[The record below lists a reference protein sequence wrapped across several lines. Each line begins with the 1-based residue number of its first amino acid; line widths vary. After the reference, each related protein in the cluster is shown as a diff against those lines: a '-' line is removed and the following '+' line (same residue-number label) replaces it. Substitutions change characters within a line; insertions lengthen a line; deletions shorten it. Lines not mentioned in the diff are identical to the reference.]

1 MKQYLYLSLVPEAL
15 IVSML
20 DPKEFAAYYATG
32 TQSKVQGQALLIE
45 VDPGFRTESLPIDKS
60 LARSVPHKDGSP
72 KRSVYVSVYRVLERI
87 PLSAMGTLQLVT
99 RDGRSLGIDKKAVPS
114 APAENGLHL
123 YHELAPTHPAV
134 VSTLDPTNFF
144 DLLMGRSAGFEGL
157 PDLAFLEL
165 RPGALA
171 QDPVNGDT
179 GDLPY
184 ENMPHLRNCLAG
196 LKNKTIGS
204 KIFDRSNPGLFPYRT
219 LKTGVFVGNA
229 KEGLSLYPLPPMAEL
244 KEKHFEWYRSANL

>member
-20 DPKEFAAYYATG
+20 DPKEFASYYATG
-32 TQSKVQGQALLIE
+32 TQSKIQGQALIIE
-45 VDPGFRTESLPIDKS
+45 VDPAFRTESLPIDKGI
-60 LARSVPHKDGSP
+60 ARSVPHKDGSP

-87 PLSAMGTLQLVT
+87 PLSAMGTLRLVT
-99 RDGRSLGIDKKAVPS
+99 RDGRSLGIEKK
-114 APAENGLHL
+114 PAHELGERGLHL

-134 VSTLDPTNFF
+134 VSTLDPADFF
-144 DLLMGRSAGFEGL
+144 ELLMGRSAGFEGL
-157 PDLAFLEL
+157 PALAFLEL
-165 RPGALA
+165 RLGALA
-171 QDPVNGDT
+171 QDPINGDT

-184 ENMPHLRNCLAG
+184 ENMPYLRNCLAG

-219 LKTGVFVGNA
+219 LKTGVFIGNA
-229 KEGLSLYPLPPMAEL
+229 DEGLSLYPLPPLAEL
-244 KEKHFEWYRSANL
+244 KEKHFDWYKSANL